1 MGAAKVDKY
10 VGIDVS
16 KSTLDLDVRPR
27 GERHQYSNDAA
38 GIAQLV
44 KQLRKVRPVLI
55 VCEATGGWERLL
67 VGALAVAHL
76 PIVVVNPR
84 QVRDFAKATGRLAKT
99 DRLDAEI
106 IARFGEA
113 VRPQPRALP
122 SADARALDDLVTRR
136 QQLIEMR
143 TAEGNRLRLATG
155 RLRQQLDEH
164 LGWLDR
170 QLDDLDKELDHAL
183 RTSPVWREQADVLRS
198 AKGVGPILTATL
210 LSALPELGHLNHKE
224 IAALVG
230 VAPFNRDSGL
240 WRGKRQIWGGR
251 APVRAVLYMAS
262 LSAVRTNPVLR
273 SFYQRLIN
281 AGKLQKVALVACMHK
296 LLTILN
302 AMARDSRPWST
313 ASTRQSVSQAS

>member
-1 MGAAKVDKY
+1 MGEAKVDKY

-16 KSTLDLDVRPR
+16 KDMLDLMVRPA
-27 GERHQYSNDAA
+27 GARHQHSNDAD

-44 KQLRKVRPVLI
+44 KQLRRLRPTLV
-55 VCEATGGWERLL
+55 VCEASGGWERLMA
-67 VGALAVAHL
+67 GALATASL

-99 DRLDAEI
+99 DRLDAEV
-106 IARFGEA
+106 IAHFAEA
-113 VRPQPRALP
+113 VRPEPRALP
-122 SADARALDDLVTRR
+122 SADTQALGELITRR

-143 TAEGNRLRLATG
+143 TAEGNRRRLATH

-164 LGWLDR
+164 LAWLDR
-170 QLDDLDKELDHAL
+170 QLDDLDKELDDAL
-183 RTSPVWREQADVLRS
+183 RNSPIWREQAEVLRS

-230 VAPFNRDSGL
+230 VAPFNRDSGMC
-240 WRGKRQIWGGR
+240 RGKRQIWGGR
-251 APVRAVLYMAS
+251 GPVRAVLYMAT
-262 LSAVRTNPVLR
+262 LSAVRTNPAVR
-273 SFYQRLIN
+273 SFYHRLID
-281 AGKLQKVALVACMHK
+281 AGKLHKVALVASMQK

-302 AMARDSRPWST
+302 AMARDACPWQPVRITS
-313 ASTRQSVSQAS
+313 